1 MLKYLRFLFLFII
14 SFSLSTA
21 LTSCGSDSNDE
32 PDEPEMPEQP
42 TTITIKESDIVGTW
56 RYSSS
61 DYGNIDYISFSG
73 SGDGIMV
80 EAADLFRNVA
90 APYSS
95 VKGGCPIKFT
105 YTISGNKITVF
116 PDVYGIKDFEITVNE
131 LGTGT
136 IDITIPIFIKK
147 RRVMRKYKDD
157 WEWFFKEGPA
167 SEDLT
172 KDFVGYYKVDSN
184 NNWIIK
190 VSKINNYTIS
200 VEDQYLHIE
209 KKGEL
214 WWYRVSDDSVNEIYL
229 YECGKDESYTYWF
242 DKIDKKLYSFA
253 YKSWSFEGG
262 ATKISN

>member
-1 MLKYLRFLFLFII
+1 MLVFA
-14 SFSLSTA
+14 SMCV
-21 LTSCGSDSNDE
+21 TSCGSDSNDE

-61 DYGNIDYISFSG
+61 DYANIDYISFSG

-184 NNWIIK
+184 NNRIIK

-214 WWYRVSDDSVNEIYL
+214 WWYEVSDDSDSIDEIYL
-229 YECGKDESYTYWF
+229 YECGKNESHTYWF
-242 DKIDKKLYSFA
+242 DKNDKKLYSFG